1 MKKAEKAEL
10 EIISADAYY
19 GKTYD
24 DMQNRLPS
32 VEKMELLGWK
42 PRTGMRELLNRTI
55 SWYADGE
62 KSGLKKLA
70 IKVDIDTLRGY
81 REGVPQMLDLFKKH
95 GIRASIFFLSFGPDN
110 FRKSDQKDIPKGL
123 YLQNR

>member
-1 MKKAEKAEL
+1 MLIDEMKKFPVYREKAEKAEL

-32 VEKMELLGWK
+32 VEKMETLLGWK

-62 KSGLKKLA
+62 N
-70 IKVDIDTLRGY
+70 
-81 REGVPQMLDLFKKH
+81 LD
-95 GIRASIFFLSFGPDN
+95 
-110 FRKSDQKDIPKGL
+110 
-123 YLQNR
+123 